1 MENLIEYYCSL
12 NVKKFSKMLDNTTQ
26 CYKFFWLDSIMQLV
40 ARGEETPTF
49 LEIFAGMIADAWY
62 AVSEYHLRLGPKNKD
77 GSSSD
82 ILERAVNKLGQTVD
96 IKNDEARDIIIEK
109 IKSNRHCVKKEMM
122 DLAKNVPYRIL
133 SPFIEEIKGND
144 PLWDKR
150 KHLITYFD
158 MVDKKECLPYKIEEG
173 TGLNKKIIINNSWRS
188 FFIDN
193 MVTIRGWIKMK
204 KLKYLQDR
212 NPGVPGII
220 YKLEPEK
227 DKKRR
232 LEKARKLWDC
242 VMEINGGEFSD
253 IYSNAPLNGEYDI
266 DHFIPWS
273 YVANDELWNLVPVK
287 GNLNSAKNNRLP
299 QWENYYG
306 GFAHR
311 QYLLNRTVHSN
322 EYAGRLFNDCKR
334 YNLNSIWPLDELYI
348 EGIEPD
354 NFSQVLYKRLHP
366 IYESALTQGYS
377 VWENKIS

>member
-82 ILERAVNKLGQTVD
+82 ILERAVNKLGQAVD

-227 DKKRR
+227 DKKRS
-232 LEKARKLWDC
+232 LKSRKLWDC

-253 IYSNAPLNGEYDI
+253 IYSNAPLMANTILTTLSPGLTWQMTSFGIWFLSREILILPKTTDFPNGKTTTG
-266 DHFIPWS
+266 
-273 YVANDELWNLVPVK
+273 ALLT
-287 GNLNSAKNNRLP
+287 GNI
-299 QWENYYG
+299 
-306 GFAHR
+306 
-311 QYLLNRTVHSN
+311 
-322 EYAGRLFNDCKR
+322 C
-334 YNLNSIWPLDELYI
+334 
-348 EGIEPD
+348 
-354 NFSQVLYKRLHP
+354 
-366 IYESALTQGYS
+366 
-377 VWENKIS
+377 